1 MFSYVLLSSNVF
13 CNINQPG
20 LGVKKL
26 KLGCKRMKK
35 KKNNQRT
42 CTDEHAD
49 FKAIDDLSKGTQV
62 KAVTTVVK
70 LIELKK

>member
-1 MFSYVLLSSNVF
+1 MF
-13 CNINQPG
+13 CDTNQPG

-35 KKNNQRT
+35 KKNSQRT

-49 FKAIDDLSKGTQV
+49 FKVIDDLLKVTQV
-62 KAVTTVVK
+62 KKYILKAVTLSIVLV
-70 LIELKK
+70 LILGFQKC